1 MNNEKSLVRS
11 RTNSSMNSIFKG
23 TNSVFKRTKSSK
35 KLNFV
40 EKFPVKID
48 LIEETKKIKQNKN
61 LLKKILMSE

>member
-23 TNSVFKRTKSSK
+23 TNTLFKRTKSSK

-40 EKFPVKID
+40 EKSQAKID
-48 LIEETKKIKQNKN
+48 LIE
-61 LLKKILMSE
+61 